1 MRMSKLVFIESTPMH
16 GREVTL
22 LSGITL
28 GRDGCDVV
36 LSDPEVSRRHAVVAE
51 SPEGFTIE
59 DLGSTNGT
67 WVNGE
72 RIDHPQ
78 PLRAGDEI
86 RFGNT
91 VWHVRTAAAAGDGR
105 TTIAGVPQPRRH
117 PGTA

>member
-1 MRMSKLVFIESTPMH
+1 MSKLVFVESTPMH

-28 GRDGCDVV
+28 GRDDCDVV

-51 SPEGFTIE
+51 SPDGFTIE

-72 RIDHPQ
+72 RIDHPH
-78 PLRAGDEI
+78 PVRAGDEV

-91 VWHVRTAAAAGDGR
+91 VWHVREAAAAGDGR
-105 TTIAGVPQPRRH
+105 TTIAGVAR
-117 PGTA
+117 PG